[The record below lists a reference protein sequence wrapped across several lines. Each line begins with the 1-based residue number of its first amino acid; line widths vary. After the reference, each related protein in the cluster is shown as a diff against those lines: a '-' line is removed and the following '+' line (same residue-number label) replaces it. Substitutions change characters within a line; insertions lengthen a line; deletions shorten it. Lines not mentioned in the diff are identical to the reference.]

1 MSGDHERQRRRLVDA
16 LAQAAREE
24 NSFPPRSPRYPEA
37 AEILSG
43 MTRQR
48 ERLGLISRHPP
59 VFSPQA
65 GAVPVVAVQRGMSL
79 EHRSRLFTVRTHLRG
94 QGVKEASEL
103 EVYEVTLAGRLL
115 PVEDSPG

>member
-1 MSGDHERQRRRLVDA
+1 
-16 LAQAAREE
+16 
-24 NSFPPRSPRYPEA
+24 
-37 AEILSG
+37 
-43 MTRQR
+43 
-48 ERLGLISRHPP
+48 
-59 VFSPQA
+59 
-65 GAVPVVAVQRGMSL
+65 MSL